1 MRAAARWI
9 NRLLL
14 RCVLRER
21 PAATLGLPAVVFAP
35 HPDDE
40 TLGCGGTIVRK
51 RRAGARV
58 ALVFLTDGSASHPG
72 LIKPEEL
79 RERRAAE
86 AVAAARV
93 LGVSPGDVSLLGFPD
108 GRLSGHE
115 EEAARRVAE
124 ILGRE
129 RPAEVFVPYRRDG
142 PPDHEAAT
150 RIVLAALRA
159 AGVGA
164 TVCEYPIWFWH
175 YWPWTGSLGRGRQA
189 LHRLRV
195 NLRATGE
202 LLRRFRWCVR
212 VGGVLDVKRRAL
224 AEHRSQME
232 HLVPDPAYVT
242 LGDVAGG
249 DFLARFFE
257 DREIFHVHGPDRL

>member
-1 MRAAARWI
+1 MRAAARWL

-21 PAATLGLPAVVFAP
+21 PAAALGLPAVVFAP

-40 TLGCGGTIVRK
+40 TLGCGGTIIRK

-72 LIKPEEL
+72 LIKPDEL
-79 RERRAAE
+79 RARRADE
-86 AVAAARV
+86 GIAAARV
-93 LGVSPGDVSLLGFPD
+93 LGVERGDVTLLGFPD
-108 GRLSGHE
+108 GRLSDHE
-115 EEAARRVAE
+115 EDAARRVAE

-129 RPAEVFVPYRRDG
+129 RPEEVFVPYRRDG

-159 AGVGA
+159 AGQAA
-164 TVCEYPIWFWH
+164 TVYEYPIWFWH
-175 YWPWTGSLGRGRQA
+175 YWPWTGSLGRGRHA
-189 LHRLRV
+189 LHQMRV
-195 NLRATGE
+195 NLRTTRE
-202 LLRRFRWCVR
+202 LLRRFRWYVP
-212 VGGVLDVKRRAL
+212 VGDVLEVKRRAL

-232 HLVPDPAYVT
+232 HLVQDPAYVT

-257 DREIFHVHGPDRL
+257 GREMFHVHGTERP